1 MTDQLAK
8 HFARWSYEGVDF
20 PATEHET
27 EGGHD
32 SATHS
37 PYLGAQQ
44 VETTGPRAYKTT
56 VQVPLHSG
64 VAWPEELFP
73 ATYRRLV
80 RAFEETPKGLLTHP
94 TRGTF
99 VAHVDS
105 WKEVGKGDRR
115 DGVSLTVQ
123 FTEDAGQSE
132 VLDFAAGDQ
141 ADPGEAAL
149 ARAAEADAAAPS
161 GVASTT
167 TAVAAVTTAL
177 AYLEAADRT
186 RLQATGTF
194 DQLIADLGG
203 RLVDAATAPATAHAY
218 RYALER
224 TRAAVFDY
232 RARYL
237 GDARPRTYVVPS
249 SMSVAMIA
257 AMPEVYG
264 DARRG
269 PDLLAANALRDPA
282 NVPAGTVIQVVD

>member
-1 MTDQLAK
+1 VTDQLKK
-8 HFARWSYEGVDF
+8 HFARWSFEGVDF

-44 VETTGPRAYKTT
+44 IETTGPRAYKTT

-73 ATYRRLV
+73 TTYRRLI
-80 RAFEETPKGLLTHP
+80 RAFEENPKGLLTHP
-94 TRGTF
+94 TRGAF

-105 WKEVGKGDRR
+105 WKEVGRGERR
-115 DGVSLTVQ
+115 DGLVLSVQ

-132 VLDFAAGDQ
+132 VLDFATGDQ

-149 ARAAEADAAAPS
+149 ARAAEADAEAPS
-161 GVASTT
+161 GASASATVVASV
-167 TAVAAVTTAL
+167 TAAL
-177 AYLEAADRT
+177 EYLEAADRT

-194 DQLIADLGG
+194 DRLLADLGA
-203 RLVDAATAPATAHAY
+203 RLADSAASPAASHAY

-232 RARYL
+232 RERYL
-237 GDARPRTYVVPS
+237 GNARPRTYVVPFP
-249 SMSVAMIA
+249 MSVAMIA

-282 NVPAGTVIQVVD
+282 NVPAGTVLQVVD